1 MSISF
6 LLPSFN
12 LVVLNGPFVFML
24 LYVWSKHYPT
34 QNVSIMGL
42 FQVQGFYLPWA
53 FLMINMVLGG
63 SPWQDLFG
71 IFAGHMHYFL
81 TELNPQTRHMM
92 EPPLFVHKLVAS
104 FDGSAPARAGY
115 ARPTGVF
122 RGRGQRLGGG
132 N

>member
-1 MSISF
+1 
-6 LLPSFN
+6 
-12 LVVLNGPFVFML
+12 
-24 LYVWSKHYPT
+24 
-34 QNVSIMGL
+34 
-42 FQVQGFYLPWA
+42 
-53 FLMINMVLGG
+53 MINMVLGG

-92 EPPLFVHKLVAS
+92 APPLFVHRLVAS
-104 FDGSAPARAGY
+104 FDGSQGAAPRAAGGY

-122 RGRGQRLGGG
+122 RGRGQRLGG